1 MISQWWN
8 GLVDALKADI
18 PENYVVTD
26 LVYRLR
32 GEHIVSLH
40 YDNLLSLV
48 VLEVLTEPLLVNIV
62 QRVSVDPQQVGW
74 VLNSEGEQTYF
85 WHRTIQ
91 KLSNKYNQIFF
102 NKKKIFVFMIKSSH
116 LVEMILD

>member
-1 MISQWWN
+1 M
-8 GLVDALKADI
+8 LDMKAK
-18 PENYVVTD
+18 PNYVVTD

-62 QRVSVDPQQVGW
+62 QRVSVDPQQVG
-74 VLNSEGEQTYF
+74 
-85 WHRTIQ
+85 
-91 KLSNKYNQIFF
+91 
-102 NKKKIFVFMIKSSH
+102 
-116 LVEMILD
+116 